1 MSSEPP
7 RSASPFLLSLLQ
19 GKDVS
24 KARHDALATRSRSHR
39 SLKLKDQPQ
48 TSPGDSPPPG
58 ITKRLS
64 HKFSWK
70 KGTVLGSKTK
80 RHVLR
85 SQYFD
90 EEILLD
96 ALLVLKDSPVFR
108 GISEDALSSLIP
120 KARFDRLM
128 YGSCVRKEGKVDEDM
143 IVVMEGQVSIHRSV
157 TLPDHCKAAYA
168 SFRFLSKQDSKSKI
182 PGREHQD
189 VNLTVAVGSKGT
201 VLGDLTAGD
210 RIATESCYVASQTA
224 TILRLKVAD
233 MLAVLEQDHIKMM
246 HGQLDRALRWRD
258 RLASA
263 SISRFLNV
271 AENLASVKSEA
282 KKTFSWTDL
291 LPGHVSQSKSLDM
304 SKDKTLAS
312 KQDTARSALKE
323 TARVRPWSA
332 MTTSSL
338 RYWVPYTITWC
349 NPVIGIP
356 AVRPQGLRTRLLTY
370 VHENCSWTLGCPLK
384 DIECTQAR
392 E

>member
-58 ITKRLS
+58 ITK
-64 HKFSWK
+64 
-70 KGTVLGSKTK
+70 
-80 RHVLR
+80 
-85 SQYFD
+85 YFD

-210 RIATESCYVASQTA
+210 R
-224 TILRLKVAD
+224 
-233 MLAVLEQDHIKMM
+233 
-246 HGQLDRALRWRD
+246 
-258 RLASA
+258 ASA

-304 SKDKTLAS
+304 SKDKV
-312 KQDTARSALKE
+312 RSCK
-323 TARVRPWSA
+323 
-332 MTTSSL
+332 
-338 RYWVPYTITWC
+338 
-349 NPVIGIP
+349 
-356 AVRPQGLRTRLLTY
+356 
-370 VHENCSWTLGCPLK
+370 
-384 DIECTQAR
+384 
-392 E
+392 